1 MCYYVEY
8 IEKLE
13 NYFFDQYGRILDRS
27 FMPAS
32 FLFDLPFYFVGG
44 FEHPKLPVVHNA
56 GVEMKEWG
64 LIPFWTKDA
73 TQANDLRVKTLNAVG
88 ETAFEKPSFRN
99 SITKNRCLVIADG
112 FFEWMDFQKKKYP
125 HHIYVNNHQ
134 LFCFAGIYSSWTD
147 KETGELINSFSII
160 TTDANPM
167 MARIHNLKK
176 RMPVILHP
184 EQYNEWL
191 KKDLSKEQVQSLLQ
205 QFPEKEMG
213 NHTISKL
220 ITSRTENS
228 NVPEVTEA
236 FVYSELSFNSLF

>member
-88 ETAFEKPSFRN
+88 ETAFEKPSFRD
-99 SITKNRCLVIADG
+99 SIRKRRGLLTVTA
-112 FFEWMDFQKKKYP
+112 FFEWRDVGGKKYP
-125 HHIYVNNHQ
+125 YRISLLNHKIFS
-134 LFCFAGIYSSWTD
+134 LGCIFDNWVD
-147 KETGELINSFSII
+147 KETGEVKSTFSIL
-160 TTDANPM
+160 TTNANDL
-167 MARIHNLKK
+167 MAAIHNSKR
-176 RMPVILHP
+176 RMPVIIEQGNFKQWLDP
-184 EQYNEWL
+184 ETDQEQIL
-191 KKDLSKEQVQSLLQ
+191 ALMAPLSS
-205 QFPEKEMG
+205 EKMTAY
-213 NHTISKL
+213 TISQFANS
-220 ITSRTENS
+220 SRNNRNIPEIS
-228 NVPEVTEA
+228 EPVDYPEVGT
-236 FVYSELSFNSLF
+236 LPT